1 MTVTLIIST
10 GLERLIRIETITTE
24 LNVIGKVSDCI
35 KHVRHFQIVSA

>member
-24 LNVIGKVSDCI
+24 VNVIGKVSDYLW
-35 KHVRHFQIVSA
+35 KNLTNEGK

>member
-24 LNVIGKVSDCI
+24 VNVIGKVNLSI
-35 KHVRHFQIVSA
+35 YNRLLLNIL